1 MVADTLSRPV
11 GIPVVAAPSSC
22 SEGSVSP
29 FFSINPGNP
38 CSEFSSTS
46 AVYPYSAVFPY
57 SAIIPFSQVPSAPDV
72 KVSEVSGPSVPSPF
86 PVSSDV
92 SLTFAH
98 VIDYLN
104 LA

>member
-1 MVADTLSRPV
+1 MVADTLSCPV
-11 GIPVVAAPSSC
+11 GIPVVAAPCSC

-29 FFSINPGNP
+29 FFSGNP
-38 CSEFSSTS
+38 CSEFSSTT

-92 SLTFAH
+92 SLTFAL